1 MRFWRPQFFLLLLL
15 LLQAGAHAA
24 DPTRPPAAWLNA
36 LPGDA
41 LPEDAAVGMR
51 LQSVLLPQHG
61 KPVAIIGGKTLRL
74 GERYGEDTLVQIRET
89 HVVLRGAEGET
100 RLYLT
105 PQVEKR
111 MLKIKAGQPGQKKEV
126 P

>member
-1 MRFWRPQFFLLLLL
+1 MRFLLLILAL
-15 LLQAGAHAA
+15 TSGLAQAA
-24 DPTRPPAAWLNA
+24 DPTRPPAVWLNA
-36 LPGDA
+36 LPGDT
-41 LPEDAAVGMR
+41 PVDAAVGLR

-89 HVVLRGAEGET
+89 HVVLRGGEGET

-105 PQVEKR
+105 PQVEKH
-111 MLKIKAGQPGQKKEV
+111 MLKIKAGQPGKKKEV

>member
-1 MRFWRPQFFLLLLL
+1 MRFFSLILVLASGLAQ
-15 LLQAGAHAA
+15 AA

-41 LPEDAAVGMR
+41 LVENETAGFR
-51 LQSVLLPQHG
+51 LQSVLLPQRG

-74 GERYGEDTLVQIRET
+74 GERYGDDTLVRIRESY
-89 HVVLRGAEGET
+89 VVLRGTDGET

-105 PQVEKR
+105 PEVEKR
-111 MLKIKAGQPGQKKEV
+111 MIKIKAGQSGDKRYV